1 MRRLT
6 GQDSHDTERPFLVKF
21 TRWVG
26 EGIIN
31 GGDGMRGSNA
41 LLSGFGRSL
50 TKYGKLY
57 LDVLHS

>member
-26 EGIIN
+26 EGMIN
-31 GGDGMRGSNA
+31 VGEGMRGSNA
-41 LLSGFGRSL
+41 LLSGFGQGL
-50 TKYGKLY
+50 IKY
-57 LDVLHS
+57 S